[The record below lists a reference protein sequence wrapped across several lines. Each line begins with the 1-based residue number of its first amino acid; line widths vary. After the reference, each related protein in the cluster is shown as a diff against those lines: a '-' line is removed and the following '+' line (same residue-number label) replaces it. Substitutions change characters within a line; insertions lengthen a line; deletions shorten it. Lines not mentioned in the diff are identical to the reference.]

1 MGVPTETLLFEYCS
15 VVWASAAP
23 THLNMLNRVFISAR
37 FMLRQ
42 NISLDHRRNVAAL
55 CIFFKIFNHPEH
67 PMHARLPAPANF
79 VRRTRRNQRLN
90 SRSLR
95 SALSPNSVQFNR
107 TFIPSTIEVWN
118 SLPQALVDAATMDS
132 FKRGV
137 NRHLLLWRS
146 YKCVWCFSLC
156 ILSFL
161 ISFFLGL

>member
-161 ISFFLGL
+161 ISFFS